1 MARRVPYFMA
11 FRETLLGLPPDVEF
25 EPSIQ
30 PAILWLFVDCWR
42 FATAVLAMRRRIGR
56 RIRRVGRC
64 LVRKAIFF
72 VFQVLV
78 ALVYCDYMSL
88 LKSHMNMLL
97 MVFSIYLRPLTL
109 LWVWDSLFC
118 ATVSVFVVPYLYKGI
133 SRLSLHKVL
142 KVVDLAYVVDT
153 YGKMLVILAGVRLR
167 PDDFDLI
174 SRGTLCAAFVV
185 FAVPYVCRALAPA
198 SLRKA
203 FLLMKPILLEFGWN
217 LVVFAELMVMLVD
230 LHVLPAAVHLV
241 LDEVL
246 CALAPSICISH
257 MVAICQFFRPIRPAP
272 LPRQRKRWYRPKG

>member
-1 MARRVPYFMA
+1 MCALPYLLA
-11 FRETLLGLPPDVEF
+11 FRETLLGLSPGAQF

-30 PAILWLFVDCWR
+30 PAVLWLFVDCWR

-64 LVRKAIFF
+64 LFRRAVFF

-78 ALVYCDYMSL
+78 GLLKCDYLSL
-88 LKSHMNMLL
+88 LKNHMKMLL

-118 ATVSVFVVPYLYKGI
+118 ATVGAFVVPYLCKGI
-133 SRLSLHKVL
+133 SRFSLRKVRSL
-142 KVVDLAYVVDT
+142 YSVIS
-153 YGKMLVILAGVRLR
+153 MLIILAGVRLR

-185 FAVPYVCRALAPA
+185 FAVPYVCKALAPA

-230 LHVLPAAVHLV
+230 LHVLPAPVHLV

-246 CALAPSICISH
+246 CALAPLICISH
-257 MVAICQFFRPIRPAP
+257 MVAICDFLRPIRPAP

>member
-1 MARRVPYFMA
+1 MARRVPYLLA
-11 FRETLLGLPPDVEF
+11 CRETLLGLPPDVQF

-42 FATAVLAMRRRIGR
+42 LATAVLAMRRRIGR

-72 VFQVLV
+72 VFQVIV
-78 ALVYCDYMSL
+78 GLVYCDYLSL
-88 LKSHMNMLL
+88 FKSNLRMLL
-97 MVFSIYLRPLTL
+97 MVFSIYLRPLANL
-109 LWVWDSLFC
+109 LVWDILFC
-118 ATVSVFVVPYLYKGI
+118 VAVGAFAVPYLCKGI
-133 SRLSLHKVL
+133 SRFSLRKVCYPYSL
-142 KVVDLAYVVDT
+142 T
-153 YGKMLVILAGVRLR
+153 LVILAGVRLR
-167 PDDFDLI
+167 PADFDFL
-174 SRGTLCAAFVV
+174 SRGALLVAFIV
-185 FAVPYVCRALAPA
+185 FSVPYICKALAPA

-203 FLLMKPILLEFGWN
+203 FLLVKPILLEFGWN